1 MSNRLLNKTDP
12 KGYRHFEQL
21 LAPCDITLNGLNSWD
36 VKVKDERLFRRVLRD
51 GTLGLGEA
59 YMDGWWDCERLDELV
74 SRGLRS
80 GLHHSI
86 RNNWR
91 FVLFFFFC
99 RLFNLQSARRA
110 FIVGEKHYDIGNDVF
125 EAMLDTHMNYSCGY
139 WATAQN
145 LDEAQEDKMEMICR
159 KLLLEPGMKVLDVGC
174 GWGGLSRWMA
184 ERYDVEVTGI
194 TVSKEQAEL
203 ARSRCSD
210 LPVAI
215 ELTDYRS
222 LSGHYD
228 RIVSVGMFEHVGQK
242 NYRTY
247 FKVLRSLLSD
257 GGIFLLHTIGTGT
270 GDYSSDRWIEKY
282 IFPNGVLPPPRG
294 IVDNCDGLF
303 TIEDWHNIGADYDPT
318 LMAWY
323 RNFNDAWSD
332 LQDRYSDRFKRMF
345 DYYLLTCAGSF
356 RARDNQLWQVVLSAD
371 GIEGGYRADRW
382 LRSEVKS

>member
-21 LAPCDITLNGLNSWD
+21 LAPGDITLNGSNSWD

-174 GWGGLSRWMA
+174 GWGGLALWMA

-222 LSGHYD
+222 LSGRYD

-247 FKVLRSLLSD
+247 FNVLRSLLSD

-332 LQDRYSDRFKRMF
+332 LKDRYSDRFKRMF

-382 LRSEVKS
+382 LTSGVKS

>member
-1 MSNRLLNKTDP
+1 MSNRLLNKPDP

-21 LAPCDITLNGLNSWD
+21 LAPCDITLNGSNSWD
-36 VKVKDERLFRRVLRD
+36 DKVKDERLFRRVLRD

-91 FVLFFFFC
+91 FLLFFFCC
-99 RLFNLQSARRA
+99 RFFNLQSTRRA

-145 LDEAQEDKMEMICR
+145 LEEAQEDKMEMICR

-247 FKVLRSLLSD
+247 FNVLRSLLSD

-270 GDYSSDRWIEKY
+270 GDYSSDRWIEK
-282 IFPNGVLPPPRG
+282 
-294 IVDNCDGLF
+294 
-303 TIEDWHNIGADYDPT
+303 
-318 LMAWY
+318 
-323 RNFNDAWSD
+323 
-332 LQDRYSDRFKRMF
+332 
-345 DYYLLTCAGSF
+345 
-356 RARDNQLWQVVLSAD
+356 
-371 GIEGGYRADRW
+371 
-382 LRSEVKS
+382 

>member
-203 ARSRCSD
+203 ARSRCGD

-222 LSGHYD
+222 LSGRYD

-247 FKVLRSLLSD
+247 FNVLRSLLSD

-332 LQDRYSDRFKRMF
+332 LKDRYSDRFKRMF

-382 LRSEVKS
+382 LTSGVKS